1 METLEKNE
9 EGHEVTHRLSTRTWM
24 EANNYDS
31 KKLLQKV
38 IC

>member
-9 EGHEVTHRLSTRTWM
+9 EGHDEVTHRLSTRTWM

-38 IC
+38 I